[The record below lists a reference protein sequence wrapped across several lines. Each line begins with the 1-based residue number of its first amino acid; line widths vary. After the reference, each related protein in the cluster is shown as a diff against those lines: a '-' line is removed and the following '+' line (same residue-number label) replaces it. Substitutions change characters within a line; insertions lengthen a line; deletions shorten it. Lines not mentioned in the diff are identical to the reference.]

1 MLQCPFRSR
10 IKQSAD
16 KLVHFICMISND
28 KVILHRIF
36 LVTTHGVQANGH
48 KFIVAMTIQLLW
60 RFNEQ
65 DRQSRFVSRHIC
77 WYRYKKGAPP
87 KCQNQDQKYFI
98 AIPNIP
104 RWINQTKDNLV
115 LFLWFV
121 WPWTFHRWPVQ
132 HMVCFTSNGCHLCSV
147 HNTVM
152 NTHYLYYNE
161 PILTCYFHMVCI
173 IIIDSPA
180 IGM

>member
-1 MLQCPFRSR
+1 MGC
-10 IKQSAD
+10 KQMA
-16 KLVHFICMISND
+16 IISS
-28 KVILHRIF
+28 
-36 LVTTHGVQANGH
+36 
-48 KFIVAMTIQLLW
+48 LLW
-60 RFNEQ
+60 RSSWYGVLMSKTGRA
-65 DRQSRFVSRHIC
+65 DLYPDTFVDIGT
-77 WYRYKKGAPP
+77 KKVLPT

-132 HMVCFTSNGCHLCSV
+132 HMVCFTSNGCHWRSV

-152 NTHYLYYNE
+152 NTLLVLQWTNTNMPFPHGLHYYHWFLSNRYVKEYTK
-161 PILTCYFHMVCI
+161 TCFMYTLGTYIQPLNCLATIYKLNHGLP
-173 IIIDSPA
+173 SPHF
-180 IGM
+180 